1 MPGTYTKLLYHIV
14 FSTKERARLMT
25 TDLQPRLHEYLGG
38 IVRGEKGVAYQIGG
52 TLNHVHLLV
61 RWRTDESLA
70 TLLRN
75 IKSHSS
81 LWVHQ
86 TFPHLQSFR
95 WQEGY
100 GAFTVSQ
107 SQSNVVE
114 RYIMNQERHHHK
126 KTFEEEFIELL
137 KAHEVEYDE
146 RYIWD

>member
-14 FSTKERARLMT
+14 FSTKGRARLMT
-25 TDLQPRLHEYLGG
+25 TDLEPRLQDYLGG
-38 IVRGEKGVAYQIGG
+38 IIRGEKGVCYQIGG
-52 TLNHVHLLV
+52 TLNHVHLLI

-75 IKSHSS
+75 LKSRSS

-86 TFPHLQSFR
+86 TFPALQLFQ

-107 SQSNVVE
+107 SQVE
-114 RYIMNQERHHHK
+114 AVNRYIANQEQHHHV
-126 KTFEEEFIELL
+126 KTFEEEFIDLL
-137 KAHEVEYDE
+137 KAHDVEYDE
-146 RYIWD
+146 RYVWD